1 MTDLTQPIKPTQV
14 AKPVVKA
21 AVQYM
26 IVNFNPTEWA
36 TIRLNL
42 LDEDGA
48 AVIAHDVPMTFE
60 ESQGWTGG
68 DEYVINLAL
77 QKLGISTVTAA
88 PKVK

>member
-1 MTDLTQPIKPTQV
+1 MQTPSLNITPIVTTQKIT
-14 AKPVVKA
+14 KA
-21 AVQYM
+21 VLSHM
-26 IVNFNPTEWA
+26 IVYFEQESWA
-36 TIRLNL
+36 TIRLHL
-42 LDEDGA
+42 QDENGQTLVA
-48 AVIAHDVPMTFE
+48 QDVPMTLE